1 MGTGFLPMSRSEVQ
15 ERGWDGVDFVAVT
28 GDAYVDHPSFGI
40 AVISR
45 VLESYGYRIA
55 ILSQPRWD
63 PDFDEISRGFDGFA
77 KLYLCSLL
85 GGNQNVFPIKELV
98 SVSSRSINV
107 LQGEE
112 NLLLD
117 ELRGYTAMRYQ
128 TLMLTESQ
136 TRVKRL
142 ASRLMEEGIPRQG
155 CYRYCQG
162 RLA

>member
-63 PDFDEISRGFDGFA
+63 RPTDFTRFGRPRLGF
-77 KLYLCSLL
+77 LITS
-85 GGNQNVFPIKELV
+85 GNLD
-98 SVSSRSINV
+98 SSF
-107 LQGEE
+107 
-112 NLLLD
+112 
-117 ELRGYTAMRYQ
+117 
-128 TLMLTESQ
+128 
-136 TRVKRL
+136 
-142 ASRLMEEGIPRQG
+142 
-155 CYRYCQG
+155 
-162 RLA
+162 